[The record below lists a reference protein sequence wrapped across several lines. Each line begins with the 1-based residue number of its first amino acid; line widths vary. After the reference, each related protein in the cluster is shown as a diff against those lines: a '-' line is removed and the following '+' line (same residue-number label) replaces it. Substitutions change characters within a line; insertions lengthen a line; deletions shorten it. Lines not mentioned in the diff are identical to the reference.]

1 MTKKKNAKTKNII
14 IISTLFVLVAIF
26 IIGYG
31 IGLILGDGPKKS
43 QADNSTVD
51 LSKKSTE
58 QISEGNNDLDK
69 SDSES
74 NENNEKLDKEDTES
88 NEDNKTLDNENNV
101 SNKDDKDTKEKNEN
115 DKDIKQESDNT
126 KSGQDQTSKDVDG
139 SKLTTK
145 EIWDIYNEGNRL
157 YKQGNYEKAL
167 PKLQMSYKIKPDA
180 SLMPWLTYQ
189 LGDSYKELND
199 NANALVYFKKVI
211 KNYPSSQ
218 FVSSAERM
226 IKEIES
232 K

>member
-1 MTKKKNAKTKNII
+1 MAKKKSAKRKKAI
-14 IISTLFVLVAIF
+14 IISTFCVLIAVF
-26 IIGYG
+26 IMSYG
-31 IGLILGDGPKKS
+31 IGLILGNDSGKS
-43 QADNSTVD
+43 KAANSTVD

-58 QISEGNNDLDK
+58 QISQGNDDLDK
-69 SDSES
+69 AGNES
-74 NENNEKLDKEDTES
+74 NEDNEKLDKEDTES
-88 NEDNKTLDNENNV
+88 NEDNKNLDKKDNV
-101 SNKDDKDTKEKNEN
+101 SNEDDKSAKQENDKDTK
-115 DKDIKQESDNT
+115 QELDDT
-126 KSGQDQTSKDVDG
+126 KSGQDQSSKDTNT

-167 PKLQMSYKIKPDA
+167 PKLEMSYKIKPDS

-189 LGDSYKELND
+189 LGNSYKELND

>member
-1 MTKKKNAKTKNII
+1 MTKKKNAKRKNIL
-14 IISTLFVLVAIF
+14 IISTLCVLMAIF

-43 QADNSTVD
+43 QDDNSTVD

-69 SDSES
+69 ADSES
-74 NENNEKLDKEDTES
+74 NENNEKLDEEDTES
-88 NEDNKTLDNENNV
+88 NEDSKSLDKENTE
-101 SNKDDKDTKEKNEN
+101 SNKDDKDTKEEN
-115 DKDIKQESDNT
+115 DKDIKQESDDT
-126 KSGQDQTSKDVDG
+126 KSGQDQSNKDINT

-167 PKLQMSYKIKPDA
+167 PKLEMSYKIKPDA

-189 LGDSYKELND
+189 LGDSYRELND
-199 NANALVYFKKVI
+199 SANALVYFKKVI
-211 KNYPSSQ
+211 QNYPSSE

>member
-1 MTKKKNAKTKNII
+1 MTKKKNAKRKNII
-14 IISTLFVLVAIF
+14 IISTLCVLVAIF

-43 QADNSTVD
+43 QADNSTID

-58 QISEGNNDLDK
+58 QISEGNDDLDK
-69 SDSES
+69 ADSES
-74 NENNEKLDKEDTES
+74 NENNEKLDKEDTGS
-88 NEDNKTLDNENNV
+88 NEDNKSLDKENSI
-101 SNKDDKDTKEKNEN
+101 SNKDDKDTKEENEN
-115 DKDIKQESDNT
+115 DKDIKQESDDT
-126 KSGQDQTSKDVDG
+126 KSGQDQSNKDINT

-145 EIWDIYNEGNRL
+145 EIWDIYNEGNKL

-167 PKLQMSYKIKPDA
+167 PKLEMSYKIKPDS

-189 LGDSYKELND
+189 LADCYKKLND
-199 NANALVYFKKVI
+199 NTNALVYFKKVI
-211 KNYPSSQ
+211 QSYPSSQ